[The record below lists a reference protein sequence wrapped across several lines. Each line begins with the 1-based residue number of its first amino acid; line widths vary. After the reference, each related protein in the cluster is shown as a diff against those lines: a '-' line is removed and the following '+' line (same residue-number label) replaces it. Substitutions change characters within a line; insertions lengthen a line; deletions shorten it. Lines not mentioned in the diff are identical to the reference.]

1 MKPIERFQ
9 ALLDGKRLR
18 QAHWDDHIYWRLN
31 GVSGV
36 VNHNDICV
44 TATASLFLDVYLDN
58 WELYEEPKPD
68 TYTGWEH
75 SVDGK
80 NWIRKEISI
89 HCSTYYPYSRW
100 VEDGVCPK
108 LEIRD
113 QIKLTPEMVGK
124 RVRLRNG
131 NMTVLETY
139 NPSRETGKNFET
151 RNSYHFDN
159 GSVYLGDYN
168 DEDIVE
174 VYPSTT
180 YP

>member
-9 ALLDGKRLR
+9 ALLDGKKLRRLSF
-18 QAHWDDHIYWRLN
+18 DDGVYIYADKGALKTEL
-31 GVSGV
+31 GF
-36 VNHNDICV
+36 D
-44 TATASLFLDVYLDN
+44 ASYRWESLMNLAPS

-68 TYTGWEH
+68 TYTGWEY
-75 SVDGK
+75 SEDGK
-80 NWIRKEISI
+80 TWVRMDISTI
-89 HCSTYYPYSRW
+89 YPPYYPYSRW
-100 VEDGVCPK
+100 VENGVCPK
-108 LEIRD
+108 LEIRGE
-113 QIKLTPEMVGK
+113 IKLTPEMVGK

-131 NMTVLETY
+131 NMTILETY